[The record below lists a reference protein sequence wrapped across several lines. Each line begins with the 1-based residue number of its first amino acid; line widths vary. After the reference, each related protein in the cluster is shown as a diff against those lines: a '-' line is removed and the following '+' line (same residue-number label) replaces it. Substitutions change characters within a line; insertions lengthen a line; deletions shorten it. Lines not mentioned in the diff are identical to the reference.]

1 MDPWS
6 NVETSTQDTEISQ
19 IDKFETILGD
29 IPPAV
34 RKIRDLITRL
44 EVCHFKY
51 QQHLKYI
58 HDSILNL
65 NPATDSNNIGSNHIS
80 KGENAWTNDKTGRSL
95 LGQQYLWALNNWL
108 NEGHHNKMPDGHD
121 LSLDLKIS
129 KLLGDKIPDKER
141 IVRLLI
147 ARLTYGWESYE
158 KLQLG
163 EQFTELEY
171 QTCRMDICH
180 YAFPNHLN
188 TLIQAIGKMQSHKD
202 LEGCGSYN
210 SEIKM
215 FITRKYSEIVS
226 ILGEISKSK
235 VLTDQN
241 KNDQFRIWLYLC
253 LAKTIKEQT
262 GITDSLPILD
272 NKV

>member
-1 MDPWS
+1 
-6 NVETSTQDTEISQ
+6 
-19 IDKFETILGD
+19 
-29 IPPAV
+29 
-34 RKIRDLITRL
+34 
-44 EVCHFKY
+44 
-51 QQHLKYI
+51 
-58 HDSILNL
+58 
-65 NPATDSNNIGSNHIS
+65 
-80 KGENAWTNDKTGRSL
+80 
-95 LGQQYLWALNNWL
+95 
-108 NEGHHNKMPDGHD
+108 MPDGHD

-147 ARLTYGWESYE
+147 ARLTYDWESYE

-163 EQFTELEY
+163 GQFKELEF

-180 YAFPNHLN
+180 YAFPNHLD
-188 TLIQAIGKMQSHKD
+188 TLLQAIGKMQSFKD
-202 LEGCGSYN
+202 LEGCGSYT

-215 FITRKYSEIVS
+215 FISKKYSEIVS
-226 ILGEISKSK
+226 SIIDISNGKTLPNQS
-235 VLTDQN
+235 